1 MKKNNRLMKNLLQKL
16 QPDLKDKLSLL
27 NEEYPFTAHRIIK
40 DLEATDNVYD
50 VTFLTM
56 ATMQKFL
63 GVNLD
68 DFYFIFEPDVERG

>member
-1 MKKNNRLMKNLLQKL
+1 MKNLLQKL

-27 NEEYPFTAHRIIK
+27 NEEYPFTAHRIIT
-40 DLEATDNVYD
+40 DLEATHNVYD
-50 VTFLTM
+50 IKFLTM

>member
-1 MKKNNRLMKNLLQKL
+1 MKNLLQTL
-16 QPDLKDKLSLL
+16 QPDLKDKLDLMIL
-27 NEEYPFTAHRIIK
+27 QYPHSARTIVQG
-40 DLEATDNVYD
+40 LEATDNVYD

-63 GVNLD
+63 SVNLD

>member
-1 MKKNNRLMKNLLQKL
+1 MKNLLQKL

-27 NEEYPFTAHRIIK
+27 NEEYPFTAHRIK

-63 GVNLD
+63 SVNLD

>member
-1 MKKNNRLMKNLLQKL
+1 MKNLLQKL
-16 QPDLKDKLSLL
+16 QPDLKDKLALL
-27 NEEYPFTAHRIIK
+27 NEEHPFTAHRIIK
-40 DLEATDNVYD
+40 DLEATNNVFD

-63 GVNLD
+63 SVNLD

>member
-1 MKKNNRLMKNLLQKL
+1 MKNLLQTL
-16 QPDLKDKLSLL
+16 QPDLKDKLVFIKRGVS
-27 NEEYPFTAHRIIK
+27 FTAHRIIK

-68 DFYFIFEPDVERG
+68 DFYFIFEPDA

>member
-1 MKKNNRLMKNLLQKL
+1 MKNLLQTL
-16 QPDLKDKLSLL
+16 QPDLKDKLDLMIL
-27 NEEYPFTAHRIIK
+27 QYPHSARTIVQE
-40 DLEATDNVYD
+40 LEATDNVYD

-63 GVNLD
+63 VNLD

>member
-1 MKKNNRLMKNLLQKL
+1 MKNLLQTL
-16 QPDLKDKLSLL
+16 RPDLKYKLSLL
-27 NEEYPFTAHRIIK
+27 NAEYPFTAHNIIK